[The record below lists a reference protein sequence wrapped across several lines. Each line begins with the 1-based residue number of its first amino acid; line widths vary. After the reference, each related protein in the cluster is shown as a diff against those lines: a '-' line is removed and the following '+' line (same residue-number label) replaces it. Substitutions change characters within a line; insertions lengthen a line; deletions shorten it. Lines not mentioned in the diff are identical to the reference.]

1 MQGAALALPASR
13 DRDKVKIRGSPAWE
27 HQRILQRKWEQP
39 LPGETS
45 PLASSQ
51 SFKASPYPELGPGLI
66 LILGH

>member
-13 DRDKVKIRGSPAWE
+13 DKVKIPGSPAWE

-51 SFKASPYPELGPGLI
+51 SFKASPYPELGPGLNP
-66 LILGH
+66 ILGH